1 MKVKLSEQQDFA
13 RLRLT
18 QRQQQEIQTGLKN
31 PNAIL
36 GLYDK
41 NIMLGYLVIQIQP
54 DRILKTR
61 ILEKLNL
68 PELAH
73 HRIAI
78 CHPAMLPDKNPEYIA
93 ALYAEARKYA
103 FEADSCLIAFLPGL
117 ESQESQDIKFEFL

>member
-13 RLRLT
+13 RLKLT
-18 QRQQQEIQTGLKN
+18 QRQKQEIQTGLRN

-41 NIMLGYLVIQIQP
+41 NIMIGYLIIQLQP
-54 DRILKTR
+54 DQVLKTK

-68 PELAH
+68 PELAQ

-78 CHPAMLPDKNPEYIA
+78 CHPAMLADKNPEYIA

-103 FEADSCLIAFLPGL
+103 FEADSCLIAFLPCL
-117 ESQESQDIKFEFL
+117 ESQDIKFEFL